1 SLYDQAKA
9 RTEANIRRDV
19 ADFDALEKAFEGEK
33 PGWVEVN
40 WSKPTGAELD
50 KVVERLKALKLTF
63 RNVAIDAAPAEGDCI
78 FTGRPAVERIL
89 VARAY

>member
-1 SLYDQAKA
+1 MDS
-9 RTEANIRRDV
+9 NIRRDV
-19 ADFDALEKAFEGEK
+19 TDFTALEKAFEGEK

-40 WSKPTGAELD
+40 WAKPGGAELD

-63 RNVAIDAAPAEGDCI
+63 RNVPGDAAPAEGACI
-78 FTGRPAVERIL
+78 FTGEPAVERIL